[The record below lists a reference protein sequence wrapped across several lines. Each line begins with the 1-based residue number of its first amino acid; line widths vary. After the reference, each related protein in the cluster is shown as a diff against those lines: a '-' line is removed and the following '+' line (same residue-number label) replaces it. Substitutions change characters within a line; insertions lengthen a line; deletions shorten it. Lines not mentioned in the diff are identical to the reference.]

1 MSTAFLITGLG
12 GTGKSTLERIFRQDD
27 SSITYDIDDG
37 YAEWRDKQTGRP
49 VEYVPNDSAWNARS
63 TWALRRELLEEKIRE
78 SAKRVLVFGMTN
90 DLDQHADLF
99 SKIFILEY
107 PDEQTIRNRLAGRK
121 EGFGKNE
128 PEIQRILRD
137 YLPYQS
143 VMRQLGGIAIDCTL
157 PIEDVVGIIRNH
169 IDVSTLNKE

>member
-1 MSTAFLITGLG
+1 MSSAFLITGLG
-12 GTGKSTLERIFRQDD
+12 GSGKSTLERVFRQDD
-27 SSITYDIDDG
+27 TFVTYDIDDG
-37 YAEWRDKQTGRP
+37 YGEWRDRQTGSP

-63 TWALRRELLEEKIRE
+63 TWALRRELLKEQIHE

-107 PDEQTIRNRLAGRK
+107 PDEQTIRNRLAGRE

-157 PIEDVVGIIRNH
+157 PIEEIVGIIRHH
-169 IDVSTLNKE
+169 IEVSTPGTE